1 MQSKK
6 KGRDLDKWRSMR
18 PDTAKG
24 CVRVIGGEFKGKTL
38 IYSGDKVT
46 RPMKDSIREALF
58 NLVGGYLENT
68 IAIDLFAGTGVVGLE
83 AISRGSRHALLIER
97 HVPTTK
103 IIRQNVETLNASD
116 FCTIAGSDTFYW
128 GRQFEKEVQPETPS
142 TSRLSGDWPTDI
154 HDYPWA
160 IFCCPPYDSYIDRS
174 ADLITLLSSLTNL
187 CPPGSLMV
195 VESDARF
202 DQALLP
208 NPENWSIREY
218 SPAII
223 AIQKGINS
231 PALHGE
237 SSLP

>member
-1 MQSKK
+1 MPRKK
-6 KGRDLDKWRSMR
+6 KGRDLDKWRSTR

-128 GRQFEKEVQPETPS
+128 GRQFEKEIQSES
-142 TSRLSGDWPTDI
+142 QCSRLSGDWPTDI
-154 HDYPWA
+154 REYPWA
-160 IFCCPPYDSYIDRS
+160 IFCCPPYDLYLDQNE
-174 ADLITLLSSLTNL
+174 DLMNLLSSLTHL

-202 DQALLP
+202 DQASLP
-208 NPENWSIREY
+208 NAENWSVREY

-223 AIQKGINS
+223 AIQKGMNS
-231 PALHGE
+231 PVLHDE
-237 SSLP
+237 SFPY